1 MDVYVNVYVQFLCV
15 HGHRQ
20 GIVNNVVGFLRACG
34 VHCISSV
41 SIAYARVWYFQFFF
55 SPDLGPRP
63 LPALSAAD
71 ALGGLVFWEGRVVRA
86 CRSQLSLLSRGSQ
99 SPC

>member
-1 MDVYVNVYVQFLCV
+1 MLLAFY
-15 HGHRQ
+15 GH
-20 GIVNNVVGFLRACG
+20 AE
-34 VHCISSV
+34 CIAFCSV

-55 SPDLGPRP
+55 WPHLGPRP

-86 CRSQLSLLSRGSQ
+86 RRSQLSLLSLGS
-99 SPC
+99 